1 MTKVK
6 DFLVKLYIY
15 IFMIVFV
22 FILFNIFYFI
32 FSKGIFEINLEFLTE
47 NPKGM
52 PLGTEGGIYQ
62 SIVGSF
68 FLTILSMII
77 SCVFGVSLAIFNVFY
92 CKNKILNTFINLSI
106 QTISSVPSI
115 LIGLFVY
122 GFFIVTLR
130 LQTSLLVASIS
141 LSIMVFPF
149 VETNIEK
156 ILKDIDKR
164 IIRDSF
170 SLGIDKTYMLRKM
183 LLPKIK
189 KNIISTSLLA
199 GSYAIGA
206 TAPLLLTGAV
216 FITRRT
222 SLMKPF
228 MALPFHI
235 HMLLSQSVAT
245 NKAFATS
252 TVLIFI
258 LIILHILSEIILINI
273 GGKIYEYITNKKS

>member
-1 MTKVK
+1 M
-6 DFLVKLYIY
+6 
-15 IFMIVFV
+15 
-22 FILFNIFYFI
+22 
-32 FSKGIFEINLEFLTE
+32 
-47 NPKGM
+47 
-52 PLGTEGGIYQ
+52 
-62 SIVGSF
+62 
-68 FLTILSMII
+68 
-77 SCVFGVSLAIFNVFY
+77 
-92 CKNKILNTFINLSI
+92 
-106 QTISSVPSI
+106 
-115 LIGLFVY
+115 IGLFVY